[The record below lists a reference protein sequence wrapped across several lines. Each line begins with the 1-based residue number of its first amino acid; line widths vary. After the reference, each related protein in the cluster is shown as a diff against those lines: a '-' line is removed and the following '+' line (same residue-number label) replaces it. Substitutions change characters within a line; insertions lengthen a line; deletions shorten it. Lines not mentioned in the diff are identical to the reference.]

1 MLVCAVV
8 SDSTEEAVAI
18 VASRET
24 AETIV
29 RAWDRNEPDQAGMLR
44 VEKIEFQ
51 TGTAN

>member
-1 MLVCAVV
+1 LLVWAVV

-18 VASRET
+18 VASREA

-29 RAWDRNEPDQAGMLR
+29 RAWDRDEPEQAGVLR
-44 VEKIEFQ
+44 VKRIELR